1 MVHSFVRFG
10 VARASLSRNRLLLS
24 TTTTTNTTTI
34 MASRG
39 KFETEKLIKNVEDQ
53 LNRLLMQLEDLEE
66 LK

>member
-1 MVHSFVRFG
+1 
-10 VARASLSRNRLLLS
+10 
-24 TTTTTNTTTI
+24 

>member
-1 MVHSFVRFG
+1 MPKFHSLRHHQYHQDV
-10 VARASLSRNRLLLS
+10 
-24 TTTTTNTTTI
+24 

>member
-1 MVHSFVRFG
+1 VHSFVS
-10 VARASLSRNRLLLS
+10 VSLAHLSRNRLLLTNT